1 MPSQTNKHAEVSE
14 RSLRLFKSL
23 VERYIA
29 DGQPVGSRTLAR
41 DAGLDI
47 SPATVRNVMADL
59 EDLGL
64 IASPHTSA
72 GRVPT
77 VKGYRFF
84 IDTLLTLK
92 DPSDRIIKRIGE
104 ELAAEADPKRMLEKA
119 SDVLSELTRFAGIV
133 MVPKAEH
140 KALRHVEFLILNERR
155 VLAILVLS
163 DGEVQNRI
171 VHTARV
177 YSRTELEQA
186 ANYLNAAFSGK
197 EISEVKNDLVTEM
210 AATKEEMTR
219 MMQAV
224 VEMAEKGFGNSGDDY
239 LLTGQTRLMEVSEL
253 SDMEKLRQL
262 FNAFSEKRD
271 ILHLLEQALSGQG
284 IQIFVG
290 EESGYEVLDSC
301 SVVTSTYEME
311 GQTLGV
317 LGIIGPTRMAYER
330 VIPVVDLTAKLLS
343 SALKSLH

>member
-1 MPSQTNKHAEVSE
+1 MPSQVNIHAEVSE
-14 RSLRLFKSL
+14 RSLRIFKSL

-41 DAGLDI
+41 DTGLDI

-92 DPSDRIIKRIGE
+92 DPSDRVIKRIGE
-104 ELAAEADPKRMLEKA
+104 ELTAEPDLKRMLERA

-133 MVPKAEH
+133 MVPKTEH

-171 VHTARV
+171 VHTGRSYTRA
-177 YSRTELEQA
+177 ELEQA
-186 ANYLNAAFSGK
+186 ANYLNVAFAGK
-197 EISEVKNDLVTEM
+197 ELSEVRTDLVKEM

-224 VEMAEKGFGNSGDDY
+224 VEMAEKSFGDGGDDY

-253 SDMEKLRQL
+253 SDVDKLRQL
-262 FNAFSEKRD
+262 FNAFNEKRD

-290 EESGYEVLDSC
+290 EESGYAVLDNC

-343 SALKSLH
+343 SALKSRH